1 MPYDKY
7 ARSLLRT
14 HTEVFLV
21 LARTRSFTETARQ
34 LAMSQSSVSRAVAEL
49 ERELGVALIEHHVR
63 PVRLTPRGA
72 LLRQVM
78 NDECERLRARLSVL
92 SEAAADSGPLRVGI
106 VESLARVV
114 GRRLVEAFDG
124 TCSTVTVLTGIACY
138 LLQLLDANELDVIIC
153 SDPFNARADLKR
165 RFLFRE
171 PSIVLMPAGAPGHES
186 TCRHERPERACP
198 LTWERLQHCGLPIIR
213 YHRNNS
219 GGRLEEKLFDDLGLS
234 FESTLEVDINALL
247 LTFVAEGRGW
257 TITRPTSLVQHPE
270 LAQGVRALPMPEP
283 VVSRELFVI
292 TRAAEESPLASR
304 IAAVAARAVA
314 EDLIPAFARWAPWVN
329 DYVFYADADNPDAP
343 GHLAAGAGLPSRV
356 FVL

>member
-1 MPYDKY
+1 MSYDKF

-14 HTEVFLV
+14 RTEVFLM

-34 LAMSQSSVSRAVAEL
+34 LGLSQSSVSRSVADL
-49 ERELGVALIEHHVR
+49 EQDLGIALIEHQVR
-63 PVRLTPRGA
+63 PVRLTPRGV
-72 LLRQVM
+72 LLRQIL
-78 NDECERLRARLSVL
+78 NDEYERLRARLSVL
-92 SEAAADSGPLRVGI
+92 SDSCAGAGPLRVGI

-114 GRRLVEAFDG
+114 GRRIVEAFEG
-124 TCSTVTVLTGIACY
+124 ICSSVTVFTGVARY

-153 SDPFNARADLKR
+153 SDPFNARADLRR

-171 PSIVLMPAGAPGHES
+171 PSIVLMPAGAMAHEAAV
-186 TCRHERPERACP
+186 TRLDRAHP

-219 GGRLEEKLFDDLGLS
+219 GGRLEKKLFDDLGLS
-234 FESTLEVDINALL
+234 FESTLEVDVNVLL
-247 LTFVAEGRGW
+247 LTFVAEGLGW
-257 TITRPTSLVQHPE
+257 TITRPTTLVQHPE

-292 TRAAEESPLASR
+292 SRAAEETPLTAR
-304 IAAVAARAVA
+304 IAAVAARTVV
-314 EDLIPAFARWAPWVN
+314 EDLIPAFAVYAPWAN
-329 DYVFYADADNPDAP
+329 DYVFYADAGNPDAP
-343 GHLAAGAGLPSRV
+343 GHLAAGAGLPSCV

>member
-14 HTEVFLV
+14 RTEVFLMI
-21 LARTRSFTETARQ
+21 ARTRSFTETARQ
-34 LAMSQSSVSRAVAEL
+34 LGMSQSSVSRAVAEL

-92 SEAAADSGPLRVGI
+92 SEAAAGSGPLRVGI

-124 TCSTVTVLTGIACY
+124 ACSTVTVLTGIARY

-171 PSIVLMPAGAPGHES
+171 PSIVLMPAGAMAHEAAVA
-186 TCRHERPERACP
+186 RLDRAHP

-257 TITRPTSLVQHPE
+257 TITRPTTLVQHPE

-292 TRAAEESPLASR
+292 TRAAEESPLAAR
-304 IAAVAARAVA
+304 IAAVAARSVA
-314 EDLIPAFARWAPWVN
+314 EDLIPAFARYAPWVN
-329 DYVFYADADNPDAP
+329 DYVFYADADNLDAP
-343 GHLAAGAGLPSRV
+343 GHVAAGAGLPSRV

>member
-7 ARSLLRT
+7 AHLLLRT
-14 HTEVFLV
+14 RTEVFLM

-34 LAMSQSSVSRAVAEL
+34 LGMSQSSVSRAVAEL

-92 SEAAADSGPLRVGI
+92 SEAAAGSGPLRVGI

-124 TCSTVTVLTGIACY
+124 ACSTVTVLTGIARY

-171 PSIVLMPAGAPGHES
+171 PSIVLMPAGAMAREAAAV
-186 TCRHERPERACP
+186 TRLERAHP

-257 TITRPTSLVQHPE
+257 TITRPTTLVQYPE

-292 TRAAEESPLASR
+292 TRAAEESPLAAR
-304 IAAVAARAVA
+304 IVAVAARAVA

-329 DYVFYADADNPDAP
+329 DYVFYADADNLDAP
-343 GHLAAGAGLPSRV
+343 GHVAAGAGLPSRV

>member
-14 HTEVFLV
+14 RTEVFLM

-34 LAMSQSSVSRAVAEL
+34 LGMSQSSVSRAVAEL

-92 SEAAADSGPLRVGI
+92 SEAAAGSGPLRVGI

-124 TCSTVTVLTGIACY
+124 ACSTVTVLTGIARY

-171 PSIVLMPAGAPGHES
+171 PSIVLMPAAGARSGDGTAVSRQSPH
-186 TCRHERPERACP
+186 P

-257 TITRPTSLVQHPE
+257 TITRPTTLVQHPE
-270 LAQGVRALPMPEP
+270 LAQGARALPMPEP

-292 TRAAEESPLASR
+292 TRAAEESPLAAR
-304 IAAVAARAVA
+304 IAAVAARSVA
-314 EDLIPAFARWAPWVN
+314 EDLIPAFARYAPWVN
-329 DYVFYADADNPDAP
+329 DYVFYADADNLDAP
-343 GHLAAGAGLPSRV
+343 GHVAAGAGLPSRV

>member
-14 HTEVFLV
+14 RTEVFLMI
-21 LARTRSFTETARQ
+21 ARTRSFTETARQ
-34 LAMSQSSVSRAVAEL
+34 LGMSQSSVSRAVAEL

-92 SEAAADSGPLRVGI
+92 SEAAAGSGSLRVGI

-124 TCSTVTVLTGIACY
+124 ACSTVTVLTGIARY

-153 SDPFNARADLKR
+153 SDPFNARVDLKR

-171 PSIVLMPAGAPGHES
+171 PSIVLMPAGAMAREAAAV
-186 TCRHERPERACP
+186 TRLERAHP

-257 TITRPTSLVQHPE
+257 TITRPTTLVQYPE

-292 TRAAEESPLASR
+292 TRAAEESPLAAR

-329 DYVFYADADNPDAP
+329 DYVFYADADNLDAP
-343 GHLAAGAGLPSRV
+343 GHVATGAGLPSRV